1 MLFRLMAARA
11 EDALPLRAGDR
22 EVPITHAERVVFPH
36 IGATKADLA
45 RYYVQVG
52 EAVMR
57 GMCDRPMLLKR
68 YPRGAS
74 AEPFY
79 QQHAPTARPEW
90 VQTTQVHFGGGG
102 TAEQV
107 VCSELAVI
115 AWLVNIGCI
124 ELHPW
129 AVRVPDLDTP
139 DELRVDLDPG
149 PSTDWRDVKQV
160 ALVVRE
166 ALAEVGL
173 VGFPKTSGSRGI
185 HIQVPIEPKWE
196 FLIVRRAAI
205 ALAREVERR
214 LPAIAT
220 SAWWK
225 EERGGRVLL
234 DYNQNARG
242 KTTAA
247 AYSLRAVPEA
257 RVSCPLT
264 WDELPAAELEAFTI
278 HTVPDRL
285 ARLGDPL
292 AEMRQRSGAL
302 DQLLEWVARDEANGL
317 GDAPWPPH
325 FRRVAG
331 EPVRAAPSRRRR
343 A

>member
-1 MLFRLMAARA
+1 
-11 EDALPLRAGDR
+11 
-22 EVPITHAERVVFPH
+22 
-36 IGATKADLA
+36 
-45 RYYVQVG
+45 
-52 EAVMR
+52 
-57 GMCDRPMLLKR
+57 
-68 YPRGAS
+68 
-74 AEPFY
+74 
-79 QQHAPTARPEW
+79 
-90 VQTTQVHFGGGG
+90 
-102 TAEQV
+102 
-107 VCSELAVI
+107 
-115 AWLVNIGCI
+115 
-124 ELHPW
+124 
-129 AVRVPDLDTP
+129 
-139 DELRVDLDPG
+139 
-149 PSTDWRDVKQV
+149 
-160 ALVVRE
+160 
-166 ALAEVGL
+166 
-173 VGFPKTSGSRGI
+173 
-185 HIQVPIEPKWE
+185 VPIEPKWE